1 MNIWTVALIVFALT
15 LPFGYWKAT
24 VKRFS
29 PRWFLSIHL
38 PIPLVIALRIVSGLG
53 WQFITYPVLVAA
65 FFVGHFVGGRLY
77 HWRRK
82 HAQAPVTACLI
93 WDLAKELKL
102 RVEK

>member
-77 HWRRK
+77 HWWRK